1 MHILTKNIVKV
12 QYLFMHFK
20 EIIVK
25 VYICVMYVILINEVS
40 AYQCM
45 SGQSQN
51 TIGLSCLFDQLLWPD
66 VHSLIHR
73 QIFVVFRL
81 VRLGPYYSLLR
92 LGD

>member
-1 MHILTKNIVKV
+1 
-12 QYLFMHFK
+12 MHFK

-25 VYICVMYVILINEVS
+25 VYICVMYVILINEVINEVS

-81 VRLGPYYSLLR
+81 VRLGPYYSLG